1 MISTHRLQNKW
12 VVITGATAGIGK
24 ACAEAFAEAG
34 SNLIITGRREARLKD
49 LQTSLIKNHSVKVE
63 IRSFDVRDRR
73 ACSEFVHSLDHSVDI
88 LINNAGLAVG
98 KDPVDQAEFDD
109 WDRMIDTNIKGLL
122 TMTRLIVPGMKER
135 NSGHVIN
142 IGSIAGHEAY
152 AGGVVYCATKFAVNA
167 ITQSTKKDLHG
178 THIRVS
184 SVSPGL
190 VETEFS
196 NVRFKGDDESAD
208 QVYEGMEPLTAAD
221 IAEIVLF
228 TASRPDH
235 VNILDTIVY
244 PVQQSSSTMVDRNRC
259 KFSISHLQHHFYY
272 F

>member
-1 MISTHRLQNKW
+1 MISTHRLQDKW

-24 ACAEAFAEAG
+24 SCAKAFAEAG
-34 SNLIITGRREARLKD
+34 SNLIITGRRLERLKD
-49 LQTSLIKNHSVKVE
+49 IQSSFIRDHSVKVD
-63 IRSFDVRDRR
+63 IHSFDVRDRH
-73 ACSEFVHSLDHSVDI
+73 ACTKFVKSIEHPVDI

-122 TMTRLIVPGMKER
+122 TMTRLIIPGMKER

-167 ITQSTKKDLHG
+167 ITKATKKDLHG

-196 NVRFKGDDESAD
+196 NVRFKGDDKSAD
-208 QVYEGMEPLTAAD
+208 QVYEGMQPLTGAD

-228 TASRPDH
+228 TASRPKH

-244 PVQQSSSTMVDRNRC
+244 PVQQSSSTMVDR
-259 KFSISHLQHHFYY
+259 SQ
-272 F
+272 

>member
-24 ACAEAFAEAG
+24 SCAEAFAEAG
-34 SNLIITGRREARLKD
+34 ANLIITGRRVERLKD
-49 LQTSLIKNHSVKVE
+49 LQSSLIKDHSVQVE
-63 IRSFDVRDRR
+63 IYSFDVRDRQ
-73 ACSEFVHSLDHSVDI
+73 ACIDFVDSLEHPVDI

-98 KDPVDQAEFDD
+98 KDPVDEAEFED

-122 TMTRLIVPGMKER
+122 AMTRLIVPGMKER
-135 NSGHVIN
+135 NRGHIVN
-142 IGSIAGHEAY
+142 LGSIAGHEAY
-152 AGGVVYCATKFAVNA
+152 AGGAVYCATKFAVNA

-178 THIRVS
+178 TNIRVS

-196 NVRFKGDDESAD
+196 NVRFKGDNKSAD
-208 QVYEGMEPLTAAD
+208 QVYDGMKPLTGDD

-235 VNILDTIVY
+235 VNIMDTIVY
-244 PVQQSSSTMVDRNRC
+244 PVQQSSSTMVDRSR
-259 KFSISHLQHHFYY
+259 
-272 F
+272 